1 MESSREFNF
10 NAAFLEF
17 SRNDPT
23 RTNLIEHDVD
33 VGDATPIKQHPYRVN
48 PRKRQHLRD
57 EVRYMLDHDIIEP
70 SNSEWSSP
78 CILVPKPDGGKR
90 YKTTRQEHRIESIDE
105 RMESSREF
113 NFNAAFLEFSRSEVV
128 VIHRLPSLV
137 IIRSWNQF
145 LRYSTLQ
152 VYYCTIVNV
161 HALPALGPDQ
171 ANIK

>member
-17 SRNDPT
+17 SRK
-23 RTNLIEHDVD
+23 IV
-33 VGDATPIKQHPYRVN
+33 
-48 PRKRQHLRD
+48 
-57 EVRYMLDHDIIEP
+57 IIHH
-70 SNSEWSSP
+70 SS
-78 CILVPKPDGGKR
+78 
-90 YKTTRQEHRIESIDE
+90 
-105 RMESSREF
+105 
-113 NFNAAFLEFSRSEVV
+113 
-128 VIHRLPSLV
+128 PSLV

-171 ANIK
+171 NNIN

>member
-1 MESSREFNF
+1 MITLKHPPSKSEDTVPKVEKD
-10 NAAFLEF
+10 
-17 SRNDPT
+17 DPT

-78 CILVPKPDGGKR
+78 CILVPKPD
-90 YKTTRQEHRIESIDE
+90 
-105 RMESSREF
+105 
-113 NFNAAFLEFSRSEVV
+113 V
-128 VIHRLPSLV
+128 
-137 IIRSWNQF
+137 IRSWNQF

-152 VYYCTIVNV
+152 VYYRTIVNV

-171 ANIK
+171 ANIN